1 MRIAVEA
8 WSPEY
13 SAGVDLGEPDEVSV
27 EAVGTGHEVKGAWH
41 PVPRCGAAPG
51 VESVAFVDG
60 TRRIEARVFVV
71 DGGGAPRAGVAGSV
85 GVGAVVCSA
94 AGGDAAEGGACAR
107 ISHSEVSRHLA
118 VGGGRAPALSA
129 GAGLEYAPMPV
140 PDEALELLVDAIHN
154 QMRRAEADVAI
165 AHAEQGHLV
174 FADGPLAVM
183 DPGRRRVVGY
193 IKSHAKRYLPPA
205 EEAVLE
211 HLGCGE
217 RTPIFSFGDR
227 RPRYSWYVR
236 LCERDR
242 HGHGWQGLVRCEVP
256 AALSVDE
263 AVTLADASTA
273 LLPRFASKPHWDPRA
288 PQNLVPIAGL
298 EKKLRHL
305 LGERDL
311 VYRMIRSAAGRASAE
326 GQAVA

>member
-13 SAGVDLGEPDEVSV
+13 SAGVDLGEPEDVSV
-27 EAVGTGHEVKGAWH
+27 EAVGTAHEVQGPWR

-51 VESVAFVDG
+51 VDGVAFVDG

-71 DGGGAPRAGVAGSV
+71 DGGAPRAGVAGSV
-85 GVGAVVCSA
+85 GVGAVVCA
-94 AGGDAAEGGACAR
+94 ASGGSCAR
-107 ISHSEVSRHLA
+107 ISHASVSRHLA
-118 VGGGRAPALSA
+118 VGGGRAPGLSA

-140 PDEALELLVDAIHN
+140 PDEALELLVDAVHN
-154 QMRRAEADVAI
+154 HMRRLEADLAI
-165 AHAEQGHLV
+165 AHAEEGHLV

-183 DPGRRRVVGY
+183 DPGRRRVIGY
-193 IKSHAKRYLPPA
+193 IKSHSKRYLPPA

-211 HLGCGE
+211 SLGCGE
-217 RTPIFSFGDR
+217 RTPVFSFGER

-236 LCERDR
+236 LCEPDR

-263 AVTLADASTA
+263 AVALADASTA
-273 LLPRFASKPHWDPRA
+273 LLPRFASQPHWDPRA

-298 EKKLRHL
+298 EKRLRHL
-305 LGERDL
+305 LGEREL
-311 VYRMIRSAAGRASAE
+311 VYRMIRSAAGRASRE
-326 GQAVA
+326 ETAVA

>member
-13 SAGVDLGEPDEVSV
+13 SAGIDLGEPEDVSV
-27 EAVGTGHEVKGAWH
+27 EAVGTRHEVSGSWG
-41 PVPRCGAAPG
+41 PVPRSPSAPG
-51 VESVAFVDG
+51 VDGVAFVDG

-71 DGGGAPRAGVAGSV
+71 DGGAPRAGVAGSV
-85 GVGAVVCSA
+85 GVGAVVCSTS
-94 AGGDAAEGGACAR
+94 GGEARPGGTCAR
-107 ISHSEVSRHLA
+107 ISHASVSRHLA
-118 VGGGRAPALSA
+118 VGGGRAPGLSA

-140 PDEALELLVDAIHN
+140 PDEALELLVDAVHN
-154 QMRRAEADVAI
+154 HMRRLEADLAI

-183 DPGRRRVVGY
+183 DPGRRRVIGY

-217 RTPIFSFGDR
+217 RTPLFSFGER

-263 AVTLADASTA
+263 AVALADASTA
-273 LLPRFASKPHWDPRA
+273 LLPRFASQPHWDPRA

-298 EKKLRHL
+298 EKRLRHL
-305 LGERDL
+305 LGEREL
-311 VYRMIRSAAGRASAE
+311 VYRMIRSAAGRAADE
-326 GQAVA
+326 EQAVA

>member
-13 SAGVDLGEPDEVSV
+13 SAGVDLGAPEDVSV
-27 EAVGTGHEVKGAWH
+27 EATKTDWEPWRAVARKSL
-41 PVPRCGAAPG
+41 PPD
-51 VESVAFVDG
+51 VETVAFVDG

-71 DGGGAPRAGVAGSV
+71 DDGHVPRGGVAGSV

-94 AGGDAAEGGACAR
+94 AGGDAGACAR
-107 ISHSEVSRHLA
+107 ISHASVSRHLA

-140 PDEALELLVDAIHN
+140 PDEGLELLVDAVHN
-154 QMRRAEADVAI
+154 HMRRAEADVAM

-183 DPGRRRVVGY
+183 DPGKRRVVGY

-211 HLGCGE
+211 TLGCGE
-217 RTPIFSFGDR
+217 RTPVFSFGDR

-242 HGHGWQGLVRCEVP
+242 RGHGWQGLVRCEVP
-256 AALSVDE
+256 AALWIDE
-263 AVTLADASTA
+263 AVALADASTA

-298 EKKLRHL
+298 EKRLRHL

-311 VYRMIRSAAGRASAE
+311 VYRMIRSAAGRTSRE
-326 GQAVA
+326 EHAVA